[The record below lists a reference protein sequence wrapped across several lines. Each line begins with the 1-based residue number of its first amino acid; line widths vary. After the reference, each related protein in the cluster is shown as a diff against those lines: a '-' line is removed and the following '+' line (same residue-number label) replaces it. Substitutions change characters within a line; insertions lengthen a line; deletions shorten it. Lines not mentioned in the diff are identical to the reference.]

1 MQSIN
6 RFSTVAAI
14 EDSHKEVAKPMEL
27 QYQYSLQDGMVP
39 WLVQATDDELHLLK
53 SLQSQWYSAWT
64 KLLKDDKELIAS
76 RLCFGTD
83 TYYVCMRTHG
93 NIGVLYECETTG
105 KDFAIKRPFI
115 KIKTLDWLRQ
125 AVAPTTKYMDSAS
138 SNDLRM
144 VAVHLSGLLCL
155 HPNGPHPSHRLRRSD
170 PNQNAVSD

>member
-83 TYYVCMRTHG
+83 TYYVCMRTYG

-125 AVAPTTKYMDSAS
+125 AVAPKIQVYGFCVLQRLKDGGGTSEWIT
-138 SNDLRM
+138 
-144 VAVHLSGLLCL
+144 LSPPERPPPK
-155 HPNGPHPSHRLRRSD
+155 PNTST
-170 PNQNAVSD
+170 Q